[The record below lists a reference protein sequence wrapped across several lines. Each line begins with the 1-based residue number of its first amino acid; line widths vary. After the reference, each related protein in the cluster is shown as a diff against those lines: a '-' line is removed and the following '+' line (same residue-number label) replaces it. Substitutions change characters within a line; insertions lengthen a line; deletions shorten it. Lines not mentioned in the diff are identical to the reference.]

1 MGQVAFLIVF
11 LFAFGK
17 RKRVSTF
24 RASDLDVWHIADSP
38 MRGTEVSHSLC
49 SSGRKRII
57 IPFPL
62 AVSERIRKSDN
73 AQILP
78 TVLASETVK

>member
-17 RKRVSTF
+17 RKCVSTF
-24 RASDLDVWHIADSP
+24 RARDLDVWHVLFLHE
-38 MRGTEVSHSLC
+38 GTEVSHSLC

-57 IPFPL
+57 IPSIGCL
-62 AVSERIRKSDN
+62 SERIRKSTN
-73 AQILP
+73 AQIVP